1 MQINQQFLA
10 DEDATV
16 SYGKLLANATFST
29 SDGPYHGDTVP
40 GRPTSGGIIH
50 LSGELGAGKTTLTR
64 GIMRGYNY
72 TGPVKS
78 PTYTMVEP
86 YEFDSCHI
94 YHFDLYRL
102 AEPEE
107 VLYLGI
113 EDYFRPE
120 NLCIVEWPE
129 KGIPVIPAADLTIE
143 LVIKGSGRTVNCSAN
158 SPLGEQ
164 ILASILNSRN

>member
-1 MQINQQFLA
+1 MQTNQQFLA

-16 SYGKLLANATFST
+16 SYGKLLARATFPT
-29 SDGPYHGDTVP
+29 SNAANQSRPEP
-40 GRPTSGGIIH
+40 GRPTLGGIIH

-64 GIMRGYNY
+64 GIMRGYDY

-78 PTYTMVEP
+78 PTYTLVET
-86 YEFDSCHI
+86 YEFDSCKI

-102 AEPEE
+102 SEPEE

-143 LVIKGSGRTVNCSAN
+143 LVIKGSGRTVNCKAN

-164 ILASILNSRN
+164 IIEKVGSSI